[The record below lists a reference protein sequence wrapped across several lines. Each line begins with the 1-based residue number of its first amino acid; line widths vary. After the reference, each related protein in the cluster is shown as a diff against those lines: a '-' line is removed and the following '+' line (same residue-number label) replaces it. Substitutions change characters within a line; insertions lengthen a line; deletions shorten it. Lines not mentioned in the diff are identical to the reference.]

1 MQYLTSPRYLLFYLQ
16 LSLPFLFDIDIK
28 RRFFSFEAI
37 LLLRCPPFPQNI
49 ATAIVSSAGTFR
61 TSDVQFIY
69 LVCDVYYFFAV
80 YIGMQHSIEFC
91 GFYLQ
96 IFQSDLQQN
105 CNQSGFEQRHRQH
118 IIYLKVEWNTITL
131 RYIRFIYSSS
141 FFFQFTDLILT
152 MNLTEL

>member
-37 LLLRCPPFPQNI
+37 LLLRCPPFLRNI
-49 ATAIVSSAGTFR
+49 ATAVVSCALEHSEHLM
-61 TSDVQFIY
+61 QQYIY
-69 LVCDVYYFFAV
+69 LVCDVYYLFAV
-80 YIGMQHSIEFC
+80 YIGMQYSIEFC

-118 IIYLKVEWNTITL
+118 IIYLNVEWNSITL
-131 RYIRFIYSSS
+131 SYIRFIYSS
-141 FFFQFTDLILT
+141 FFFSIH
-152 MNLTEL
+152 